1 MIDSIAWTRNMRAI
15 TTSNVD
21 AMSEADTERSKP
33 AALPTAAVPRT
44 TLWAAL
50 GNALAS
56 WWGPGPSPASSRV
69 ESSTDLAYDR
79 TDMAATRTLMA
90 ADRTLMA
97 WVRTSLS
104 LSSFGFT
111 IYKVLQGFAQSGV
124 RLPGNETPRS
134 AGIFLTALGTLAMVM
149 GAIEYV
155 QALRD
160 LRKHLDVSLARPA
173 FVMAVLMSVTG
184 LFLSFSILAKVL

>member
-1 MIDSIAWTRNMRAI
+1 
-15 TTSNVD
+15 
-21 AMSEADTERSKP
+21 MSEAETEKSK
-33 AALPTAAVPRT
+33 LPAVPT
-44 TLWAAL
+44 VAAPKPTLWAVLRTAL
-50 GNALAS
+50 TS
-56 WWGPGPSPASSRV
+56 WWGPGPPPVSARV
-69 ESSTDLAYDR
+69 ESSTELAYDR

-111 IYKVLQGFAQSGV
+111 IYKVLQGFAESGV
-124 RLPGNETPRS
+124 HLPHNETPRS
-134 AGIFLTALGTLAMVM
+134 AGIFLTALGTMAMVM

-155 QALRD
+155 HTLRD
-160 LRKHLDVSLARPA
+160 LRTHLDISLARPA

-184 LFLSFSILAKVL
+184 LFLFFSILAKVL